1 MSKQKADHAIDELIE
16 RMLSRLEE
24 RRQGGD
30 GAYPPTFEELATL
43 CEIPLTSPQLAKAV
57 KNKAFTTR
65 AVVASK
71 GKLLPEA
78 PVVLTDHAADEAV
91 VSALLAFA
99 RKGTPAGRDGEPF
112 TIPKLGDWLATPLHK
127 PFKEGVARL
136 IASGK
141 LPSEFAV
148 LAEKMIHVLESQ
160 RRLGDGSYPPTIGK
174 LAVLCGSRPSDAILN
189 KAVKD
194 KGFTERAVVAGKGA
208 KVLPPTAP
216 VLLRADLEDEAIVP
230 AILEYAMTIA
240 ADPKKKTITQAFT
253 VAELSKVLTSA
264 VQGPFKTAL
273 DRGIE
278 GETLPGKFAWV
289 VIKNKPHLFA
299 IDHVRPASRRQS
311 LAARP
316 AEVATSG
323 ADGPAT
329 ISMTTELRDFGAAF
343 REAFE
348 ALDRRNGK
356 TNFVKLADLRR
367 VLSDFDRHL
376 FDAGLNRLRDADEFG
391 LDSHEGLHGTL
402 TPEEREAGLREAGSL
417 LVYVSRR

>member
-1 MSKQKADHAIDELIE
+1 M
-16 RMLSRLEE
+16 
-24 RRQGGD
+24 
-30 GAYPPTFEELATL
+30 
-43 CEIPLTSPQLAKAV
+43 
-57 KNKAFTTR
+57 
-65 AVVASK
+65 K
-71 GKLLPEA
+71 GP
-78 PVVLTDHAADEAV
+78 
-91 VSALLAFA
+91 
-99 RKGTPAGRDGEPF
+99 RKGERARPSRSPSSA
-112 TIPKLGDWLATPLHK
+112 DWLATPLHK

-148 LAEKMIHVLESQ
+148 LAERMIRVLESQ
-160 RRLGDGSYPPTIGK
+160 RRLGDGSYPPTFEK
-174 LAVLCGSRPSDAILN
+174 LAILCGSRPSDANFN

-194 KGFTERAVVAGKGA
+194 KAFTERAIVAGKGA
-208 KVLPPTAP
+208 KVLPPAAP

-230 AILEYAMTIA
+230 ALLEYAMNVA
-240 ADPKKKTITQAFT
+240 ADPKKKTITRAFT
-253 VAELSKVLTSA
+253 VAELSKSLTAA

-273 DRGIE
+273 ERGIE

-299 IDHVRPASRRQS
+299 IDHMRPASRRQA

-316 AEVATSG
+316 AEATPAG
-323 ADGPAT
+323 DDGPAT
-329 ISMTTELRDFGAAF
+329 ISMTTELRDFGTAF

-348 ALDRRNGK
+348 SLDRRNGM

-402 TPEEREAGLREAGSL
+402 TPEEREAGVREAGSL